1 MELVR
6 RKRDNDGRGG
16 NNCRARQSRGPRE
29 PEVRFTRQTITAR
42 WKSLGLAS
50 LGLLVAIQFIRPS
63 TVNPAIQPER
73 EIAAV
78 LRVDPGIQSIFRR
91 SCDDCHSN
99 RTVWPWYSH
108 VAPVSWLV
116 ASDVYDGR
124 RRMNF
129 SEWGTYAAKK
139 RSNLLGNICKK
150 VQAGDMPPLQYLP
163 MHPISR
169 LTQADEQQ
177 LCQWIANAK

>member
-1 MELVR
+1 M
-6 RKRDNDGRGG
+6 
-16 NNCRARQSRGPRE
+16 
-29 PEVRFTRQTITAR
+29 RFTRKTITGR
-42 WKSLGLAS
+42 WKSLSLAS

-63 TVNPAIQPER
+63 TTNPPVQANQ

-78 LRVDPGIQSIFRR
+78 LRVDPGIQAILQR

-116 ASDVYDGR
+116 ASDAYDGR

-129 SEWGTYAAKK
+129 SEWGTYPPTK
-139 RSNLLGNICKK
+139 SGNLLGKICRKI
-150 VQAGDMPPLQYLP
+150 QDGDMPPLQYLP

-177 LCQWIANAK
+177 ICRWAANAK

>member
-1 MELVR
+1 MI
-6 RKRDNDGRGG
+6 G
-16 NNCRARQSRGPRE
+16 
-29 PEVRFTRQTITAR
+29 R
-42 WKSLGLAS
+42 WKSLGFAAVCLLA
-50 LGLLVAIQFIRPS
+50 AIQLIRPS
-63 TVNPAIQPER
+63 TTNPPFQEKH

-78 LRVDPGIQSIFRR
+78 LRVDPSIQSILQR

-129 SEWGTYAAKK
+129 SEWSTYPPTK
-139 RSNLLGNICKK
+139 SSDLLGKICKK
-150 VQAGDMPPLQYLP
+150 VQDGDMPPLQYLP
-163 MHPISR
+163 MHPISKMA
-169 LTQADEQQ
+169 QGEEQQ
-177 LCQWIANAK
+177 ICQWAANAR